1 VVSLSNY
8 GQFPLPAGVSVDNLK
23 ATLSNNTSGVIMLRY
38 KYRMVTFYGGFE
50 QIRFENPSDT
60 YPQGFTTLGG
70 YTVLPGAVN
79 STDFDI
85 AKILRVSWLGVK
97 VAVRDDL
104 DVAAAVYHY
113 NQNNYNTDTCTNG
126 GLSSSKCA
134 GRLDAASVMV
144 DYRITKRFDA
154 YAGVMWSQVTGG
166 QASGFLNSQNI
177 GPTVGLRF
185 QF

>member
-1 VVSLSNY
+1 MVWARPGVRWATAAGPHPQS
-8 GQFPLPAGVSVDNLK
+8 GRPA
-23 ATLSNNTSGVIMLRY
+23 
-38 KYRMVTFYGGFE
+38 
-50 QIRFENPSDT
+50 
-60 YPQGFTTLGG
+60 
-70 YTVLPGAVN
+70 AV
-79 STDFDI
+79 

-113 NQNNYNTDTCTNG
+113 WQNNYNTDTCTNG

-134 GRLDAASVMV
+134 GTLDAASVML
-144 DYRITKRFDA
+144 DYRITKRLDA

-166 QASGFLNSQNI
+166 QASGFLNFHNI

>member
-1 VVSLSNY
+1 
-8 GQFPLPAGVSVDNLK
+8 
-23 ATLSNNTSGVIMLRY
+23 M
-38 KYRMVTFYGGFE
+38 
-50 QIRFENPSDT
+50 
-60 YPQGFTTLGG
+60 
-70 YTVLPGAVN
+70 
-79 STDFDI
+79 
-85 AKILRVSWLGVK
+85 K

-104 DVAAAVYHY
+104 DVAAAIYHY